1 MLDNKEKFNFLDT
14 GEVIFPSDY
23 LIISETDSRGNISYV
38 NKNFCDI
45 AGYTEEE
52 VMGKPHNIVR
62 HPDMPKVAFS
72 GLWDT
77 IKRGQTWNG
86 IVKNLSKHG
95 NYYWVNATVFTS
107 KDKEGNLKYISVRT
121 KATDEEVKKAEDLYK
136 TLI

>member
-1 MLDNKEKFNFLDT
+1 MRELKLDKDT
-14 GEVIFPSDY
+14 MIV
-23 LIISETDSRGNISYV
+23 SETDSKGVVQYV
-38 NKNFCDI
+38 NDVFCSFAEYSKDEI
-45 AGYTEEE
+45 L
-52 VMGKPHNIVR
+52 GKPHNIVR

>member
-1 MLDNKEKFNFLDT
+1 MRELKLDKDT
-14 GEVIFPSDY
+14 MIV
-23 LIISETDSRGNISYV
+23 SETDSKGVVQYV
-38 NKNFCDI
+38 NDVFCSFAEYSKDEI
-45 AGYTEEE
+45 L
-52 VMGKPHNIVR
+52 GKPHNIVR
-62 HPDMPKVAFS
+62 HPDMPKLAFS

>member
-1 MLDNKEKFNFLDT
+1 MRELKLDKDT
-14 GEVIFPSDY
+14 MIV
-23 LIISETDSRGNISYV
+23 SETDSKGIVRYV
-38 NKNFCDI
+38 NDVFCSFAEYSKDEI
-45 AGYTEEE
+45 L
-52 VMGKPHNIVR
+52 GKPHNIVR
-62 HPDMPKVAFS
+62 HPDMPKLAFS

>member
-1 MLDNKEKFNFLDT
+1 MRELKLDKDT
-14 GEVIFPSDY
+14 MIV
-23 LIISETDSRGNISYV
+23 SETDSKGIVRYV
-38 NKNFCDI
+38 NDVFCSFAEYSKDEI
-45 AGYTEEE
+45 L
-52 VMGKPHNIVR
+52 GKPHNIVR

>member
-1 MLDNKEKFNFLDT
+1 MRELKLDKDT
-14 GEVIFPSDY
+14 MIV
-23 LIISETDSRGNISYV
+23 SETDSKGVVQYV
-38 NKNFCDI
+38 NDVFCSFAEYSKDEI
-45 AGYTEEE
+45 L
-52 VMGKPHNIVR
+52 GKPHNIVR

-136 TLI
+136 TLT

>member
-1 MLDNKEKFNFLDT
+1 MLDDKEKFNFLDT

-62 HPDMPKVAFS
+62 HPDMPKAAFKIV
-72 GLWDT
+72 WDS
-77 IKRGQTWNG
+77 IEKKGFWNG
-86 IVKNLSKHG
+86 YVKNLRKDG
-95 NYYWVNATVFTS
+95 GFYWVYATI
-107 KDKEGNLKYISVRT
+107 LKKVNELGKISYLSIRT
-121 KATDEEVKKAEDLYK
+121 KPKRDDILSAEQLYQ
-136 TLI
+136 TLK